1 MKNISKKAKISKHT
15 KIIGTCKIGDNVV
28 IYGDCYLQDCEI
40 GNGTT
45 VRSCCII
52 SSKIGQY
59 STIGPYAHIR
69 ENSVIGDSVRIG
81 NFVEIKK
88 STIGDC
94 TKIAHLT
101 YIGDCSVGKNCNFGC
116 GAVVCNY
123 DGKQKHK
130 TEIGNNVFIGSNV
143 NLIAPIKIDDNSFI
157 AAGSTVTEDVPQNT
171 FVIARAKQQQKPKR
185 G

>member
-1 MKNISKKAKISKHT
+1 M
-15 KIIGTCKIGDNVV
+15 IGTCKIGDNVV

-40 GNGTT
+40 ENGTT
-45 VRSCCII
+45 VRSCYVI
-52 SSKIGQY
+52 SSKIGRN

-69 ENSVIGDSVRIG
+69 ENSVIGDNVRVG

-88 STIGDC
+88 SFIGDG

-101 YIGDCSVGKNCNFGC
+101 YIGDCTVGKNCNFGC
-116 GAVVCNY
+116 GSVICNY
-123 DGKQKHK
+123 DGKQKHQ

-157 AAGSTVTEDVPQNT
+157 AAGSTVTKNVQKDT
-171 FVIARAKQQQKPKR
+171 FVIARAKQQEKPKR